1 MDSLLVMSHTIL
13 DVLDREYMKF
23 ANLVMVKVA
32 TRLDI

>member
-23 ANLVMVKVA
+23 ANLVMAK
-32 TRLDI
+32 TRLWRL